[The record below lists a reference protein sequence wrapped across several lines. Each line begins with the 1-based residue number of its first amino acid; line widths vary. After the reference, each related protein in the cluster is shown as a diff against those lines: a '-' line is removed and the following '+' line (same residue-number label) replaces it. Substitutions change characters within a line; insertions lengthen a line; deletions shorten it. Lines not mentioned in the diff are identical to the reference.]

1 MSPAKAT
8 VKTSSGVEAALT
20 LVRSEKT
27 LVLDALAIPSTE
39 TREFDT
45 AYGLALTRW
54 LDASA
59 REGISHAGAPPLSGA
74 RVILAEIRVTP
85 PKVMLG
91 VGREIQGKGGTGTE
105 WLAQWTWD
113 LSGIETVDGELL
125 IQTEVEAITLPLPPP
140 RTN

>member
-1 MSPAKAT
+1 MSTVKAT

-27 LVLDALAIPSTE
+27 LVLYAAAIPSTE

-45 AYGLALTRW
+45 VYELALTRW
-54 LDASA
+54 LDVSA
-59 REGISHAGAPPLSGA
+59 REGIRYAGEPPLSGA
-74 RVILAEIRVTP
+74 RVMLAEIRVTP
-85 PKVMLG
+85 PKVMSG
-91 VGREIQGKGGTGTE
+91 IGREVQGKGGTGTE

-113 LSGIETVDGELL
+113 LSGIETVDGELI

-140 RTN
+140 RSH